1 MFKEEIKNLGANKQV
16 LVLFDMDGTLVE
28 YGQGEKP
35 LILNNTPSFYLNKRK
50 LSTTCKIVE
59 EISKYK
65 NVTVGIMSNCYFD
78 EQKQDKITWLSI
90 HLPFLKQ
97 ENIYIN
103 VYKNIDYKKEEKDFI
118 KYNRIKTIEG
128 FDQIFLIEDEHNI
141 IKATNKLS
149 PNTAH
154 HISELID

>member
-1 MFKEEIKNLGANKQV
+1 MFKEEIKNLGKNKQV

-28 YGQGEKP
+28 YGQGEKQ
-35 LILNNTPSFYLNKRK
+35 LIMDNVRSFYFNKRK
-50 LSTTCKIVE
+50 LNTTCKIAE

-78 EQKQDKITWLSI
+78 EQKQDKLSWLAI

-103 VYKNIDYKKEEKDFI
+103 VYKTLTTKKKKKI
-118 KYNRIKTIEG
+118 
-128 FDQIFLIEDEHNI
+128 
-141 IKATNKLS
+141 LS
-149 PNTAH
+149 NTTA
-154 HISELID
+154 